1 MKGGGG
7 GGKETATG
15 SFLRFLLLLLLP
27 ITALYFFYTLHL
39 LLASAA
45 SSSASSSSSSCTPDS
60 LAISRRTFTNRTAS
74 ENDKAAPAAAAAAS
88 MAPTTLQHVVFGIA
102 ASSRFWDK
110 RKEYIKVW
118 WRPRGAMR
126 GYVWLDREVRES
138 NMSTARTGLPAIKIS
153 SDTSA
158 FPYTHRR
165 GHRSAIRISR
175 IVSETFRL
183 GLPGVR
189 WFVMGDDDTVFFPEN
204 LLTVLNKF
212 DHRQPYYIGSLSE
225 SHLQNIYFSYGMAY
239 GGGGFAISRP
249 LAEALARIQDGC
261 IRRYPALYGSDDRI
275 QACMAE
281 LGVPLTKH
289 PGFHQYDVYGDL
301 LGLLAAHP
309 VAPIVTLH
317 HLDVVQ
323 PLFPR
328 AASRPAAVRRL
339 FNGPVR
345 LDQSG
350 IMQQSICYDGA
361 NRWTVSV
368 AWGFAVLV
376 SRGVTSPREME
387 MPARTFLNWYRR
399 ADYTAY
405 AFNTRPL
412 ARTPCHKPAVYYM
425 SSAARSAAGAGG
437 GETTVTRYER
447 WRPANETRPACRWN
461 ITDPDA
467 HLDHIV
473 VLKKPDPGIWDRSP
487 RRNCCRV
494 LTSPKEGKKTMTIDV
509 GVCREGEFSQVV

>member
-7 GGKETATG
+7 AGKETATG

-27 ITALYFFYTLHL
+27 LTALYFFYTLHL

-45 SSSASSSSSSCTPDS
+45 SSAAAAYSNCPPDS
-60 LAISRRTFTNRTAS
+60 TTARVSTTNRTAT
-74 ENDKAAPAAAAAAS
+74 AATDSTAVQSTA
-88 MAPTTLQHVVFGIA
+88 TTLQHVVFGIA
-102 ASSRFWDK
+102 ASARYWDK

-138 NMSTARTGLPAIKIS
+138 NLSTAATGLPAIRIS

-183 GLPGVR
+183 GLPNVR
-189 WFVMGDDDTVFFPEN
+189 WFVMGDDDTVFFPDN
-204 LLTVLNKF
+204 LLAVLNKF

-317 HLDVVQ
+317 HLDVVA
-323 PLFPR
+323 PLFPN
-328 AASRPAAVRRL
+328 APSRPAAVRRL
-339 FNGPVR
+339 FTGPVK
-345 LDQSG
+345 LDPAG

-412 ARTPCHKPAVYYM
+412 ARTPCHKPAVYYL
-425 SSAARSAAGAGG
+425 SPDARG
-437 GETTVTRYER
+437 GETTVTRYQR
-447 WRPANETRPACRWN
+447 WRPANETRPPCRWN

-467 HLDHIV
+467 HLDRIV

-494 LTSPKEGKKTMTIDV
+494 LSSPKGARKTMTIDV
-509 GVCREGEFSQVV
+509 GGCREGEFSQVV

>member
-1 MKGGGG
+1 MKGG
-7 GGKETATG
+7 GGKETVTAT
-15 SFLRFLLLLLLP
+15 FLRSLLLLLLP
-27 ITALYFFYTLHL
+27 LTALYFFYTLHL
-39 LLASAA
+39 LLATASPAA
-45 SSSASSSSSSCTPDS
+45 SNCPPDS
-60 LAISRRTFTNRTAS
+60 SVSVSGAS
-74 ENDKAAPAAAAAAS
+74 AKLTAAAAEEKKRPGSAA
-88 MAPTTLQHVVFGIA
+88 AAPTPTTLQHVVFGIA
-102 ASSRFWDK
+102 ASSRLWDK

-118 WRPRGAMR
+118 WRLRGAMR
-126 GYVWLDREVRES
+126 GYVWLDRAVRES
-138 NMSTARTGLPAIKIS
+138 NMSTARTGLPAIRIS
-153 SDTSA
+153 DDTSA

-183 GLPGVR
+183 GLPEVR
-189 WFVMGDDDTVFFPEN
+189 WFVMGDDDTIFFPDN

-212 DHRQPYYIGSLSE
+212 DHSQPYYIGSLSE

-249 LAEALARIQDGC
+249 LAEALARMQDGC

-309 VAPIVTLH
+309 VAPLVTLH
-317 HLDVVQ
+317 HLDVVK
-323 PLFPR
+323 PLFPDAR
-328 AASRPAAVRRL
+328 SRPAAVRRL
-339 FNGPVR
+339 FDGPVK
-345 LDQSG
+345 LDTAG
-350 IMQQSICYDGA
+350 LMQQSICYDDA

-368 AWGFAVLV
+368 AWGFVVLV
-376 SRGVTSPREME
+376 ARGVMSPREME
-387 MPARTFLNWYRR
+387 MPARTFLNWYPR

-405 AFNTRPL
+405 AFNTRPM
-412 ARTPCHKPAVYYM
+412 ARSPCQKPAVYYM
-425 SSAARSAAGAGG
+425 SSARRAPDRDG

-447 WRPANETRPACRWN
+447 WRHPNETRPACRWD
-461 ITDPDA
+461 IADPDA
-467 HLDHIV
+467 HLDNIV
-473 VLKKPDPGIWDRSP
+473 VFKRPDPGLWDRSP

-494 LTSPKEGKKTMTIDV
+494 VSSPKEGSGKKMTIDV
-509 GVCREGEFSQVV
+509 GVCREGEFTQVAAV